1 MSILIL
7 HSKCRIF
14 LLIFGCQALLC
25 CIGILPKRN
34 FRAILYR
41 IITVVFLQKL
51 VFDRCI
57 LYLNIC
63 ILIIC
68 NRDNIHRACNLIAI
82 CKLTHIRNIPACSCL
97 EGSIFNDLLL
107 LLNLIIV
114 IGKLVLVKQFIIIG
128 IFLFRL
134 DLFSCFRST
143 VRISQLIFSRL
154 FQIQLLYREL
164 LFLHLQLTFLHEQTP
179 GFFQILFCLLCRF
192 QIRSSYHLSSFHI
205 ISNVDKDFCHA
216 DLCRPEHRMFCWHDR
231 SICDFQIAYISH
243 RYFPVRFRSRY
254 RFQQSWRIC
263 IFRST
268 GNQRDRA
275 EYTHQKSQLSF

>member
-1 MSILIL
+1 M
-7 HSKCRIF
+7 
-14 LLIFGCQALLC
+14 IFGCQALLC

-164 LFLHLQLTFLHEQTP
+164 LFLHLQLTFCTSRLRASSRSC
-179 GFFQILFCLLCRF
+179 FAFCAAS
-192 QIRSSYHLSSFHI
+192 RSA
-205 ISNVDKDFCHA
+205 VATTCPA
-216 DLCRPEHRMFCWHDR
+216 
-231 SICDFQIAYISH
+231 
-243 RYFPVRFRSRY
+243 
-254 RFQQSWRIC
+254 
-263 IFRST
+263 ST
-268 GNQRDRA
+268 
-275 EYTHQKSQLSF
+275 